1 MLPKVTDLSQIL
13 KLIRKDV
20 LLEWRKKYSFYGI
33 LLYLVSAVFLINL
46 LTDHPESDTWNVL
59 FWIILLFVS
68 VNAVAKSFLQES
80 KNRQLYYYTV
90 LDPRKVILSKLIY
103 NAILMLI
110 MSSVALALFILFVG
124 NPALHFGKFV
134 LVVLVGGLSLSTL
147 FTLLSAIAGKA
158 GGNSALIAILGFPI
172 VIPQLILLTDLSR
185 PLLQPMLTEGWW
197 KLFFVLIA
205 LNVLIVALSF
215 ILYPF
220 LWKE

>member
-1 MLPKVTDLSQIL
+1 MSQII

-33 LLYLVSAVFLINL
+33 LLYLASAVFLINL
-46 LTDHPESDTWNVL
+46 LVEAPESKTWNVL

-68 VNAVAKSFLQES
+68 VNAVAKSFLQEN
-80 KNRQLYYYTV
+80 KARQLYYYTI
-90 LDPRKVILSKLIY
+90 LDPRVVIISKLIY
-103 NAILMLI
+103 NAVLMLV
-110 MSSVALALFILFVG
+110 MSIIALGLFILFLG
-124 NPALHFGKFV
+124 NPALQFGKFL

-172 VIPQLILLTDLSR
+172 VIPQLMLLSDLTR
-185 PLLQPMLTEGWW
+185 PLLDPLKTEGWW
-197 KLFFVLIA
+197 QLFFVLMA
-205 LNVLIVALSF
+205 LNVLIVLLSY

>member
-1 MLPKVTDLSQIL
+1 MGEIL

-20 LLEWRKKYSFYGI
+20 LLEWRKKYSFYGL
-33 LLYLVSAVFLINL
+33 LLYLTSAVFLINL
-46 LTDHPESDTWNVL
+46 LIDLPEGETWNVL

-80 KNRQLYYYTV
+80 KARQLYYYTV
-90 LDPRKVILSKLIY
+90 LDPRHVILSKLLY
-103 NAILMLI
+103 NAVLMLI
-110 MSSVALALFILFVG
+110 MSLIALVLFILFLG
-124 NPALHFGKFV
+124 NPALHFGKFF
-134 LVVLVGGLSLSTL
+134 LVVLVGGLSLSML

-172 VIPQLILLTDLSR
+172 VIPQLILLSDLSK
-185 PLLQPMLTEGWW
+185 PLLQPMLVAGWW
-197 KLFFVLIA
+197 KLFFVLLA
-205 LNVLIVALSF
+205 LNVLVVGLSY

>member
-1 MLPKVTDLSQIL
+1 MSQIL

-33 LLYLVSAVFLINL
+33 LLYLASAVFLINL
-46 LTDHPESDTWNVL
+46 LTDYPEADTWNVL

-80 KNRQLYYYTV
+80 KARQLYYYTL
-90 LDPRKVILSKLIY
+90 LDPKKVILSKLIY
-103 NAILMLI
+103 NAVLMLI
-110 MSSVALALFILFVG
+110 MSVIALALFILFLG
-124 NPALHFGKFV
+124 NPALHFWKFI
-134 LVVLVGGLSLSTL
+134 LVVLIGGLSLSTL

-172 VIPQLILLTDLSR
+172 VIPQLILLSDLSK

-197 KLFFVLIA
+197 KLFLVLLA
-205 LNVLIVALSF
+205 LNLLIVLLSY

>member
-1 MLPKVTDLSQIL
+1 MSQIL
-13 KLIRKDV
+13 KLIRKDI

-33 LLYLVSAVFLINL
+33 LLYLASAVFLINL
-46 LTDHPESDTWNVL
+46 LVSQPEADSWNVL

-68 VNAVAKSFLQES
+68 VNAVAKSFLQEN
-80 KNRQLYYYTV
+80 KARQLYYYTV
-90 LDPRKVILSKLIY
+90 LNPKAVIISKLIY
-103 NAILMLI
+103 NGVLMLI
-110 MSSVALALFILFVG
+110 MTLIALGLFILFLG
-124 NPALHFGKFV
+124 NPAIQFGKFL
-134 LVVLVGGLSLSTL
+134 LVVLVGGLSLSML

-172 VIPQLILLTDLSR
+172 VIPQLMLLSDLSK

-197 KLFFVLIA
+197 QLFFVLIA
-205 LNVLIVALSF
+205 LDVLIILLSY

>member
-1 MLPKVTDLSQIL
+1 MSQIL
-13 KLIRKDV
+13 KLIRKDI

-33 LLYLVSAVFLINL
+33 LLYLASAVFLINL
-46 LTDHPESDTWNVL
+46 LVSQPEANTWNVL

-68 VNAVAKSFLQES
+68 VNAVAKSFLQEN
-80 KNRQLYYYTV
+80 KARQLYYYTI
-90 LDPRKVILSKLIY
+90 LNPRTVIISKLIY
-103 NAILMLI
+103 NGILMLI
-110 MSSVALALFILFVG
+110 MSCIALGLFIIFLG
-124 NPALHFGKFV
+124 NPSIHFGKFFMII
-134 LVVLVGGLSLSTL
+134 LLGGLSLSML

-172 VIPQLILLTDLSR
+172 VIPQLMLLSDLSK

-197 KLFFVLIA
+197 QLFFVLLA
-205 LNVLIVALSF
+205 LDVLIILLSY

>member
-1 MLPKVTDLSQIL
+1 LA
-13 KLIRKDV
+13 
-20 LLEWRKKYSFYGI
+20 
-33 LLYLVSAVFLINL
+33 SAVFLINL
-46 LTDHPESDTWNVL
+46 LIDHPEGDTWNVL

-68 VNAVAKSFLQES
+68 VNAVAKSFLQEN
-80 KNRQLYYYTV
+80 KARQLYYYTV
-90 LDPRKVILSKLIY
+90 LDPKMVILSKLIY
-103 NAILMLI
+103 NGVLMLI
-110 MSSVALALFILFVG
+110 MSLIALGLFILFLG
-124 NPALHFGKFV
+124 NPALHFGKFL

-172 VIPQLILLTDLSR
+172 VIPQLILLSDLSK
-185 PLLQPMLTEGWW
+185 PLLEPMLTIGWW

-205 LNVLIVALSF
+205 LNLLIVLLSY

>member
-1 MLPKVTDLSQIL
+1 M
-13 KLIRKDV
+13 RKDV

-33 LLYLVSAVFLINL
+33 LLYLASAVFMINL
-46 LTDHPESDTWNVL
+46 LIDHPESETWNVL

-80 KNRQLYYYTV
+80 KARQLYYYTI
-90 LDPRKVILSKLIY
+90 LNPRHVILSKLIY
-103 NAILMLI
+103 NAVLMLI
-110 MSSVALALFILFVG
+110 MSLIALGLFIMFLG
-124 NPALHFGKFV
+124 NPALQFGKFFM
-134 LVVLVGGLSLSTL
+134 VVLVGGLSLSTL

-172 VIPQLILLTDLSR
+172 VIPQLILLSDLSK
-185 PLLQPMLTEGWW
+185 PLLEPMLTEGWW
-197 KLFFVLIA
+197 QLFFVLMA
-205 LNVLIVALSF
+205 LNILIVALSF

>member
-1 MLPKVTDLSQIL
+1 MKQIL

-33 LLYLVSAVFLINL
+33 LLYLASAVFLINL
-46 LTDHPESDTWNVL
+46 LVAAPESKTWNVL

-68 VNAVAKSFLQES
+68 VNAVAKSFLQEN
-80 KNRQLYYYTV
+80 KARQLYYYTI
-90 LDPRKVILSKLIY
+90 LDPKKVILSKLIY
-103 NAILMLI
+103 NSVLMLI
-110 MSSVALALFILFVG
+110 MSMIALGLFILFLG
-124 NPALHFGKFV
+124 NPAIQFGKFF
-134 LVVLVGGLSLSTL
+134 LVVLVGGLSLSAL

-172 VIPQLILLTDLSR
+172 VIPQLMLLSDLSK
-185 PLLQPMLTEGWW
+185 PLLEPLLTEGWW
-197 KLFFVLIA
+197 QLFFVLIA

>member
-1 MLPKVTDLSQIL
+1 MSQIL

-33 LLYLVSAVFLINL
+33 LLYLASAVFLINL
-46 LTDHPESDTWNVL
+46 LIDHPESEVWNVL

-80 KNRQLYYYTV
+80 KARQLYYYTI

-103 NAILMLI
+103 NAVLMLI
-110 MSSVALALFILFVG
+110 MSTIALLLFFLFLG

-134 LVVLVGGLSLSTL
+134 LIVLVGGLSLSTL

-172 VIPQLILLTDLSR
+172 VIPQLILLSDLSK
-185 PLLQPMLTEGWW
+185 PLLNTMITQGWW

-205 LNVLIVALSF
+205 LNILILLLSY

>member
-1 MLPKVTDLSQIL
+1 MA
-13 KLIRKDV
+13 
-20 LLEWRKKYSFYGI
+20 
-33 LLYLVSAVFLINL
+33 SAVFLINL
-46 LTDHPESDTWNVL
+46 LVNQPDENTWNVL

-68 VNAVAKSFLQES
+68 VNAVAKSFLQEN
-80 KNRQLYYYTV
+80 KARQLYYYTV
-90 LDPRKVILSKLIY
+90 LNPKEVILSKLIY
-103 NAILMLI
+103 NGALMLI
-110 MSSVALALFILFVG
+110 MTSIALGLFIMFLG
-124 NPALHFGKFV
+124 NPAIHFAKFV
-134 LVVLVGGLSLSTL
+134 LVVLVGGLSLSML

-172 VIPQLILLTDLSR
+172 VIPQLMLLSDLSK

-205 LNVLIVALSF
+205 LDILIVLLSY